1 VSTLAA
7 RYDVRIIVL
16 NSAKGLEKLSIA
28 PARKKVRGTEKKS
41 VPPMFTPKA
50 DWSWKDLLLSIEL
63 EGLRC
68 RIHGEERTRPW
79 SDMNIR
85 LRNGRHPTRLLQIL
99 GDLGKG
105 NRLTQ
110 RRGDVN
116 DRKAI
121 SDVRI
126 FLRTHVMPLNDDPFH
141 EFEDGWGIRFTVN
154 DQIGRSQV
162 KTIEEDEIADR
173 TDENSPFTYQDDID
187 PLEMAGF
194 SIRRT

>member
-1 VSTLAA
+1 MT
-7 RYDVRIIVL
+7 D
-16 NSAKGLEKLSIA
+16 IA
-28 PARKKVRGTEKKS
+28 PARSKIRGTEKKS

-50 DWSWKDLLLSIEL
+50 DWSWKDLMLSIEL

-68 RIHGEERTRPW
+68 MIHGDERIRPW

-85 LRNGRHPTRLLQIL
+85 LRHGRHPTRLLQIL

-126 FLRTHVMPLNDDPFH
+126 FLRTHVMPSNEDPFH

-162 KTIEEDEIADR
+162 KTIEEDEIADNS
-173 TDENSPFTYQDDID
+173 DENSPFTYQDDID
-187 PLEMAGF
+187 PAEMAGF
-194 SIRRT
+194 SVRQT